1 MATGAE
7 WSRYQIVAGLV
18 TSSSPVPLRTRRVG
32 QRCTLNLSRAETFS
46 RWCGVVVRKG
56 GASSDSDEDIRLNE
70 SNCEESEESADVID
84 IIPINPD
91 IYASRDGTEWIP
103 HNSNVP
109 GRFVTRNVLRQRSVQ
124 TSFAKHNVNV
134 SFL

>member
-1 MATGAE
+1 MSGNTQRSG
-7 WSRYQIVAGLV
+7 RV
-18 TSSSPVPLRTRRVG
+18 TA
-32 QRCTLNLSRAETFS
+32 N
-46 RWCGVVVRKG
+46 
-56 GASSDSDEDIRLNE
+56 SDEDIRLNE

-134 SFL
+134 NSNPAII